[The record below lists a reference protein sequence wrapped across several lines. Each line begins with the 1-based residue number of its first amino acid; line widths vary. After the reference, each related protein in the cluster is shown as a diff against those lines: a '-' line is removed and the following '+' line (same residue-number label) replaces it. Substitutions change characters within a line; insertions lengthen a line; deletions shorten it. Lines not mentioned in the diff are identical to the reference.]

1 MIAYTVLLLFCIG
14 IFSSIK
20 VGVKVDKVLAFV
32 TFASLFLVFANF
44 CDGMLD
50 AAEHSFS
57 FMWNTSSGRNLKFE
71 IISNP
76 YNYALVMPC
85 FLITLLG
92 CLHSVLFRAEERK
105 SAYSSL
111 LILNLTALIILIT
124 SNNFVQL
131 ISALFIVD
139 ILALFMIKDIKAAQ
153 PYMLLNMVADM
164 VLFSVLALIN
174 SRVDS
179 LDIKEIL
186 RYRQIGF
193 HADFAALAGLTAIFT
208 KLGFA
213 VFQVGNM
220 ALKDIRFHRMQNVLL
235 LSSPMAALIL
245 LLKFNMLW
253 RISDYFNIYA
263 DIACYVTLVWAF
275 IGSIT
280 VNNFQAKVIYWQ
292 TAFWALM
299 VELLRFYGFAW
310 IPNFTYLLIEM
321 YVFISALYLL
331 YFYNNRCRNVS
342 QMMRLRLTHKK
353 RLASVAF
360 VLLLTAAAMA
370 NTLTQMYNQEN
381 YRCIWLFAGLFSVST
396 ATVIGQVFFYQGK
409 RYSGVQHDISFKWGV
424 FLELIALC
432 CCLLYRAQWKNPA
445 LWAVPAVFAL
455 LCACPLL
462 WKTAYFYK
470 VRYWQRGDVLNRIY
484 LVIIKS
490 FRLCGRVF
498 WLLIDRLF
506 LDKVILGTAVGA
518 SHVCLRT
525 FRKIHTKPLFGGVVI
540 VLAMIGLLWY
550 SYLAGGGYNG

>member
-1 MIAYTVLLLFCIG
+1 MIAYAVLLLFCIG

-20 VGVKVDKVLAFV
+20 VGVKVDKVLAFI

-44 CDGMLD
+44 CDGMYS
-50 AAEHSFS
+50 AVEHSFS
-57 FMWNTSSGRNLKFE
+57 FMWNNEQGRDLKFD

-76 YNYALVMPC
+76 YNYALVLPC

-92 CLHSVLFRAEERK
+92 CLHNLLFRCEERK
-105 SAYSSL
+105 SAYSAL
-111 LILNLTALIILIT
+111 LIFNLIALIILIT

-164 VLFSVLALIN
+164 TLFSVLALIN

-193 HADFAALAGLTAIFT
+193 HADFAALAGLTAIFA

-213 VFQVGNM
+213 VFQIGNM

-253 RISDYFNIYA
+253 RISDYFNLYA
-263 DIACYVTLVWAF
+263 DIACYTTLGWAF

-292 TAFWALM
+292 MAFWALM

-310 IPNFTYLLIEM
+310 IPDFTYLLLEM
-321 YVFISALYLL
+321 YVFFSALYLL

-360 VLLLTAAAMA
+360 ILLLVTAAMA
-370 NTLTQMYNQEN
+370 DTLAAMYNQAN
-381 YRCIWLFAGLFSVST
+381 RYYIWIFAGLFLVST
-396 ATVIGQVFFYQGK
+396 AAVVGQIFFYKGK
-409 RYSGVQHDISFKWGV
+409 RYSGVQHDITFKWAV
-424 FLELIALC
+424 FGELLILC
-432 CCLLYRAQWKNPA
+432 CGLLYKAQWQNTA
-445 LWAVPAVFAL
+445 LWAAPLIFAL
-455 LCACPLL
+455 LCICPLL
-462 WKTAYFYK
+462 WQTAYFYK
-470 VRYWQRGDVLNRIY
+470 VRFWQKGEALNRIY
-484 LVIIKS
+484 LVVIKS
-490 FRLCGRVF
+490 VRLCGRVF

-506 LDKVILGTAVGA
+506 LEKVVLETAMAV
-518 SHVCLRT
+518 SHVCLRL
-525 FRKIHTKPLFGGVVI
+525 FRKLHNKPVLGGLAVVS
-540 VLAMIGLLWY
+540 LLIGLLWY
-550 SYLAGGGYNG
+550 SYMAGGGFNG

>member
-1 MIAYTVLLLFCIG
+1 MI
-14 IFSSIK
+14 
-20 VGVKVDKVLAFV
+20 
-32 TFASLFLVFANF
+32 
-44 CDGMLD
+44 
-50 AAEHSFS
+50 
-57 FMWNTSSGRNLKFE
+57 
-71 IISNP
+71 
-76 YNYALVMPC
+76 
-85 FLITLLG
+85 
-92 CLHSVLFRAEERK
+92 
-105 SAYSSL
+105 
-111 LILNLTALIILIT
+111 
-124 SNNFVQL
+124 
-131 ISALFIVD
+131 
-139 ILALFMIKDIKAAQ
+139 
-153 PYMLLNMVADM
+153 
-164 VLFSVLALIN
+164 LFSVLALIN

-213 VFQVGNM
+213 VFQIGNM

-253 RISDYFNIYA
+253 RISDYFNFYA
-263 DIACYVTLVWAF
+263 DVVCYVTLIWAF

-331 YFYNNRCRNVS
+331 YFYNNRCRDVS

-360 VLLLTAAAMA
+360 IILLVTAAMA
-370 NTLTQMYNQEN
+370 NTLELMYNQEN
-381 YRCIWLFAGLFSVST
+381 CRCIWLFAGLFSVST
-396 ATVIGQVFFYQGK
+396 AAAIGQIFFYRGK
-409 RYSGVQHDISFKWGV
+409 RYSGVQHDITFKWGV
-424 FLELIALC
+424 FLELVVLC
-432 CCLLYRAQWKNPA
+432 CCLLYRAQWKNA
-445 LWAVPAVFAL
+445 VLWAAPPIFAL
-455 LCACPLL
+455 LCICPLW
-462 WKTAYFYK
+462 WKVAYFYK
-470 VRYWQRGDVLNRIY
+470 VRLWQRGDVLKRIY

-506 LDKVILGTAVGA
+506 LDRVVLGTAVA
-518 SHVCLRT
+518 VSHICLRT
-525 FRKIHTKPLFGGVVI
+525 FRKVHTKPLLGGFAI
-540 VLAMIGLLWY
+540 VLLLIGLLWY
-550 SYLAGGGYNG
+550 SRLAGGGFNG